1 MDCTGWLVGLARR
14 LTNPTGMSRPHR
26 LFLAAWPNA
35 EVRARLAQLVE
46 QCAACGQG
54 RAIPAENLHL
64 TLAFLGDQPEERIAE
79 VIALAETVEPAPVQM
94 LLDRFGHFMGPQI
107 LWVGPSITP
116 VPLQAFQSLLTR
128 RFAEQGVASDQRP
141 YRPHVSLL
149 RKVPELI
156 DLPIV
161 EPMDWT
167 LDRWALLES
176 PRTAGGAQYEVL
188 AEWAWPTT
196 RSV

>member
-1 MDCTGWLVGLARR
+1 MSKAR
-14 LTNPTGMSRPHR
+14 R

-35 EVRARLAQLVE
+35 EVRVQLTSLVE

-64 TLAFLGDQPEERIAE
+64 TLAFLGGQPEERIAE
-79 VIALAETVEPAPVQM
+79 VIALAEILQPAPVQM
-94 LLDRFGHFMGPQI
+94 LLDRFGHFTGPQI

-128 RFAEQGVASDQRP
+128 RLSELGIPVDSRP

-149 RKVPELI
+149 RKVSELI
-156 DLPIV
+156 DLPV
-161 EPMDWT
+161 VKPLEWT
-167 LDRWALLES
+167 LDHWALLES
-176 PRTAGGAQYEVL
+176 PRTAGGAHYQVL
-188 AEWAWPTT
+188 AEWAWPT
-196 RSV
+196 VELG